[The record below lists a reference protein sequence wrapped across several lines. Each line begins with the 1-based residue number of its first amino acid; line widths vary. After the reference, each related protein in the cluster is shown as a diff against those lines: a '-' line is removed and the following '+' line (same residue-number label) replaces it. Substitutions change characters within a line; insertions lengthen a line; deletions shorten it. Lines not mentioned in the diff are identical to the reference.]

1 MNKKLLIPF
10 LLLLLIV
17 VSCSKMYDNI
27 EKYAGETVYPGKFDT
42 LIGRVG
48 FERIELDFM
57 KDRSRIPASQMKLGK
72 ATKSVFEYD
81 GKTVTVDTLTSW
93 ISITGLSESKLYR
106 IKAYTIDDNGNKSIP
121 QEIALI
127 PYTEGEKENLTISP
141 PKITATPDAA
151 ALSWPGGLSSF
162 LLDYYGLKYSYKD
175 KTGVLHQGTLNE
187 KSNIVMQGLKSGE
200 INPIDISFKVI
211 PKMNGIPILDT
222 VWLDEKIEVS
232 VPATADPYYGQE
244 QSLGAILTANKENGG
259 GPEGN
264 EGSTKVMDFDPRT
277 KFLIGGYA
285 SDFWIQ
291 QELFAPS
298 VVNAYLLSTGDDAP
312 GRDPK
317 SWRLEASQNGT
328 QWTVLDTQTNQ
339 LFSQRTTAYIYT
351 INNSTAYK
359 FYRLAITENN
369 GNDLFQL
376 GEWRLLLK

>member
-10 LLLLLIV
+10 LSLLLAT
-17 VSCSKMYDNI
+17 VSCGKMYDNI
-27 EKYAGETVYPGKFDT
+27 EKYAGETVYPGRFDT

-93 ISITGLSESKLYR
+93 ISITGLAESKLYR

-127 PYTEGEKENLTISP
+127 PYTEGEKENLTIAP

-175 KTGVLHQGTLNE
+175 KTGALHQGTLSE
-187 KSNIVMQGLKSGE
+187 KSNIVMQGLKSGQ
-200 INPIDISFKVI
+200 INPIDISFKVV

-222 VWLDEKIEVS
+222 IWVDEKIEVS

-244 QSLGAILTANKENGG
+244 QSLGALLTVNKENGG
-259 GPEGN
+259 GPEAK
-264 EGSTKVMDFDPRT
+264 EGSTKVIDFDPRT
-277 KFLIGGYA
+277 KFLIFGYT

-291 QELFAPS
+291 QELFVPS

-312 GRDPK
+312 PRDPK
-317 SWRLEASQNGT
+317 SWRLEGSQNGT
-328 QWTVLDTQTNQ
+328 EWTVLDTKTNQ
-339 LFSQRTTAYIYT
+339 AFGQRTTAYIYN
-351 INNSTAYK
+351 INNTTAYK